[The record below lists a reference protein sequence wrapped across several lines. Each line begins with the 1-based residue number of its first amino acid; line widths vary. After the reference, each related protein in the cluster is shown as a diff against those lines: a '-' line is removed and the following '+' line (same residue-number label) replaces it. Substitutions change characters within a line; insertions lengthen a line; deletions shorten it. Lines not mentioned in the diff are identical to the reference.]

1 METMPQRYT
10 INELIRK
17 LVPPE
22 GTEHADPAEAR
33 RRALGYLARR
43 EHSTAE
49 LCNKLTRAGF
59 PADVAVAV
67 VEELAVEGLQS
78 DARFVEDFVQGR
90 ISHGKGPVRIRGELA
105 ERGIA
110 AAVADEALA
119 MSGQDWRA
127 LARAVR
133 KRRFGA
139 RLPQQFTEKARQM
152 RFLQYRGFE
161 SDQVRAAMDEDD
173 D

>member
-1 METMPQRYT
+1 MPQRYT

-22 GTEHADPAEAR
+22 STDAHADPVEAR
-33 RRALGYLARR
+33 RRALGSLARR
-43 EHSTAE
+43 EHSAAE

-78 DARFVEDFVQGR
+78 DARFVEDFVHGR
-90 ISHGKGPVRIRGELA
+90 IGHGKGPVRIRAELA
-105 ERGIA
+105 ERGIP

-119 MSGQDWRA
+119 MSGQNWRA

-139 RLPQQFTEKARQM
+139 RLPEQFTEKARQM

-161 SDQVRAAMDEDD
+161 SDQVRAAMDDD
-173 D
+173 DD